1 MTSEHARSAIDA
13 PRAEAFARRLQRGRL
28 TRRDSLWLFGAAATA
43 PALTGCATSPVT
55 GERILAGLT
64 PDDERD
70 IDRRQSPHQFSQD
83 LGPIQDAPVN
93 AYVADVGARLHA
105 QAHRRDVPYSYRVL
119 NANYVN
125 AYTFPAGSVGVTRGI
140 LAELDSEAELAA
152 LLGHELA
159 HVNARHTAQQQGQ
172 ALLAQVAVAGLTIG
186 AAATDSD
193 WTPLIGLGGQIGAS
207 ALLARYSRTHEREAD
222 SLGQEYM
229 VRAGYPAD
237 GMVGLQRR
245 LLDDN
250 ARQPGLLETMFSSHP
265 MSAERL
271 QTAQRLAETRYAA
284 SRSASAQRERF
295 MDRTA
300 SVRALKPTIEACQ
313 RGETAMAKKDWN
325 SAQDQFTTA
334 LRRTPGDYA
343 ANLRMAQ
350 CLQAQRKLTEARR
363 YADAA
368 HRAYPT
374 EAQAMKL
381 SATLKLTQRE
391 PAAALEDLQAY
402 ERALPGDPGIAFL
415 KGVSLE
421 GMGQQRPAAEQYAA
435 YLRATQQGQA
445 AQYAA
450 SRLRAWGYLR

>member
-1 MTSEHARSAIDA
+1 
-13 PRAEAFARRLQRGRL
+13 
-28 TRRDSLWLFGAAATA
+28 
-43 PALTGCATSPVT
+43 
-55 GERILAGLT
+55 
-64 PDDERD
+64 
-70 IDRRQSPHQFSQD
+70 
-83 LGPIQDAPVN
+83 
-93 AYVADVGARLHA
+93 
-105 QAHRRDVPYSYRVL
+105 
-119 NANYVN
+119 
-125 AYTFPAGSVGVTRGI
+125 
-140 LAELDSEAELAA
+140 
-152 LLGHELA
+152 
-159 HVNARHTAQQQGQ
+159 
-172 ALLAQVAVAGLTIG
+172 
-186 AAATDSD
+186 
-193 WTPLIGLGGQIGAS
+193 
-207 ALLARYSRTHEREAD
+207 
-222 SLGQEYM
+222 
-229 VRAGYPAD
+229 
-237 GMVGLQRR
+237 
-245 LLDDN
+245 
-250 ARQPGLLETMFSSHP
+250 MFSSHP